1 MAEHVHKKYIA
12 KVEKTVYTVETLE
25 FIAATEKEAEEMLDD
40 YCASSE
46 YENAPVKVIETEI
59 QEEEVSGQWID
70 VTDVPDGN
78 YMLTAETNP
87 DQYFEEY
94 SYSNNNAEQGIKIE
108 KKYYYPSITSECIKC
123 DYYQKCNP

>member
-59 QEEEVSGQWID
+59 QEEEVSGQWIEESEALSVD
-70 VTDVPDGN
+70 EFMAIDGGQT
-78 YMLTAETNP
+78 LER
-87 DQYFEEY
+87 D
-94 SYSNNNAEQGIKIE
+94 
-108 KKYYYPSITSECIKC
+108 
-123 DYYQKCNP
+123 